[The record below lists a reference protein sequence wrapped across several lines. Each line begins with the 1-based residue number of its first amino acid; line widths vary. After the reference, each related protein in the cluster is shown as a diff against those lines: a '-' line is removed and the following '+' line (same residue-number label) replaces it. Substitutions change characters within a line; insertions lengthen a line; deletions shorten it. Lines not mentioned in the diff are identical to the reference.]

1 MESQSLKAKQI
12 LIREFFKLY
21 PIESARLI
29 HSFSTKE
36 ILNYLQSETI
46 YNPEEIYSHLNPE
59 IAAGILDEMKDDV
72 FIRIFTLI
80 DPALAARLFSRLEKN
95 IVQNKL
101 KLLPTA
107 LANEIKELM
116 EYPLETAGYLM
127 DPGVYTYHPDD
138 TVKDVLK
145 RIRASK
151 NRRFLNVNVVDE
163 DGNLIGVIP
172 LQEVAISEPDEHLK
186 NLIQVKPISI
196 QAMAPREEVVQ
207 LLEEQ
212 KLLSLPVVDIE
223 GKLLGII
230 RYDAL
235 VNAAKKDASEDLQAM
250 FGAGRDEQ
258 ALSKVS
264 FAIRK
269 RLPWLEINLATAFL
283 AAAVVGIF
291 EDTIAK
297 ITVLAVFLPVVA
309 GQSGNTG
316 SQALAVIMRGLA
328 LREIRT
334 RHWFRVAR
342 KEMIVGFLNG
352 CAVAFTTSLI
362 VYFWANSFGLAIVI
376 AVSMVVSMAIAG
388 LSGAVI
394 PIILKSIGQ
403 DPAQSSS
410 IILTTVTDVVGFMS
424 FLGLATFM
432 INTLNIS

>member
-1 MESQSLKAKQI
+1 MEPQTLKAKQT

-21 PIESARLI
+21 PIEAARLI
-29 HSFSTKE
+29 HSFTTEE
-36 ILNYLQSETI
+36 ILNYLQSDNI
-46 YNPEEIYSHLNPE
+46 YNPEDIYSRLNPE
-59 IAAGILDEMKDDV
+59 IAAGIIDEMKEDV
-72 FIRIFTLI
+72 FTRIFTMI
-80 DPALAARLFSRLEKN
+80 DPALAARLLSRLDKKS
-95 IVQNKL
+95 VNKRL
-101 KLLPTA
+101 SLLPKT
-107 LANEIKELM
+107 LNKEIKDLM

-127 DPGVYTYHPDD
+127 DPGVITYHPDD
-138 TVKDVLK
+138 TVKEVLK
-145 RIRASK
+145 RIRATK
-151 NRRFLNVNVVDE
+151 NRRFLNINLVDE
-163 DGNLIGVIP
+163 DGKLVGVIP
-172 LQEVAISEPDEHLK
+172 LQEVAISQPQEKLK
-186 NLIQVKPISI
+186 DLITGHPVTI

-269 RLPWLEINLATAFL
+269 RLPWLQINLATAFL
-283 AAAVVGIF
+283 ASAVVGIF
-291 EDTIAK
+291 EDTIAR
-297 ITVLAVFLPVVA
+297 ITILAVFLPVVA

-342 KEMIVGFLNG
+342 KEMIVGFFNG
-352 CAVAFTTSLI
+352 CAVALTTSLI
-362 VYFWANSFGLAIVI
+362 VFYWADSFGLAMVI

-394 PIILKSIGQ
+394 PIILKSLGQ

-424 FLGLATFM
+424 FLGLATLM